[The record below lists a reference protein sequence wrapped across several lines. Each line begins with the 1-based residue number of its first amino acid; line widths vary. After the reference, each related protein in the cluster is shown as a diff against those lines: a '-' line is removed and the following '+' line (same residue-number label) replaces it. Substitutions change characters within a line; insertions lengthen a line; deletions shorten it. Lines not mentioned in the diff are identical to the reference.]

1 MAPRPG
7 HPPPLLLPRIL
18 KLIIHYIHI
27 FVCHLKHIGLPNL
40 EKLVQWPK
48 HFNPPS
54 EKNFWFCPWEQSTCS
69 SRAFFFL
76 HTLQFPCFENFFSLF
91 TYVATRTSREKCIM
105 ERTTLNAPNIQQP
118 MLGVLF
124 KNCLWE
130 LWYMYIGLFDIKF

>member
-1 MAPRPG
+1 MTPRPG

-18 KLIIHYIHI
+18 KLIIHYIDI
-27 FVCHLKHIGLPNL
+27 FVSHLKHIGLPNL
-40 EKLVQWPK
+40 EKFVQWPK

-54 EKNFWFCPWEQSTCS
+54 EKNSGFAPGNNLHVVLGLS
-69 SRAFFFL
+69 SFSIRFSSHASRI
-76 HTLQFPCFENFFSLF
+76 FSLF

>member
-40 EKLVQWPK
+40 EKFVQWPK

-69 SRAFFFL
+69 SRAFIFL
-76 HTLQFPCFENFFSLF
+76 HTLQFPCFENFFLCLRMLLQEP
-91 TYVATRTSREKCIM
+91 VGK
-105 ERTTLNAPNIQQP
+105 RTTLNAPNIQQP